1 MLGAEMIMNQKI
13 RKRTFET
20 NSSSTHSLVVTNE
33 LKDKYMPLTDTIMIR
48 WINTDEET
56 ALSTLRD
63 KISYLVSHIAYWY
76 KNDVY
81 DYDELI
87 WRIKND
93 ENYKTIEEYVSEK
106 YGKLIQFPEK
116 YNGEIEEVVNINHQL
131 VSYGNNLEEILED
144 IINPKNN
151 YLEEVLED
159 GRTIEFDR
167 D

>member
-1 MLGAEMIMNQKI
+1 MNQKI

-56 ALSTLRD
+56 SLSTLRD

-116 YNGEIEEVVNINHQL
+116 YNGEIDEVVNINHQL
-131 VSYGNNLEEILED
+131 VPYVNNLEVILED

>member
-1 MLGAEMIMNQKI
+1 MNQKI
-13 RKRTFET
+13 RRRTFET

-56 ALSTLRD
+56 SLSTLRD
-63 KISYLVSHIAYWY
+63 KISYLVSHIADWY
-76 KNDVY
+76 KDDVY

-116 YNGEIEEVVNINHQL
+116 YNGEIDEVVNINHQL
-131 VSYGNNLEEILED
+131 VPYVNNLEVILED

>member
-1 MLGAEMIMNQKI
+1 MNQKI

-116 YNGEIEEVVNINHQL
+116 YNGKYIEEIVNINHQL
-131 VSYGNNLEEILED
+131 VHSGNNLEEILED

>member
-1 MLGAEMIMNQKI
+1 MNQKI

-56 ALSTLRD
+56 SLSTLRD

-131 VSYGNNLEEILED
+131 VPYGNDLEELLED

>member
-1 MLGAEMIMNQKI
+1 MKTVRIN
-13 RKRTFET
+13 TFET

-56 ALSTLRD
+56 SLSTLRD

-116 YNGEIEEVVNINHQL
+116 YNGEIDEVVNINHQL
-131 VSYGNNLEEILED
+131 VPYVNNLEVILED

>member
-1 MLGAEMIMNQKI
+1 MNQKI

-48 WINTDEET
+48 WINTNEET
-56 ALSTLRD
+56 SLSTLRD

-116 YNGEIEEVVNINHQL
+116 YNGEIDEVVNINHQL
-131 VSYGNNLEEILED
+131 VPYVNNLEVILED

>member
-1 MLGAEMIMNQKI
+1 MNQKI

-56 ALSTLRD
+56 SLSTLRD
-63 KISYLVSHIAYWY
+63 KISYLVSHIAYRY
-76 KNDVY
+76 KDDVY

-116 YNGEIEEVVNINHQL
+116 YTGDIEEVVSINHQL
-131 VSYGNNLEEILED
+131 ISYSNDLEELLED
-144 IINPKNN
+144 IINPKDN

-159 GRTIEFDR
+159 GRTIELGR

>member
-1 MLGAEMIMNQKI
+1 MSQKI

-56 ALSTLRD
+56 SLSTLRD
-63 KISYLVSHIAYWY
+63 KISYLISHIAYWY

-116 YNGEIEEVVNINHQL
+116 YNGEIAEVVHINHQL
-131 VSYGNNLEEILED
+131 VPYVNNLEVILED